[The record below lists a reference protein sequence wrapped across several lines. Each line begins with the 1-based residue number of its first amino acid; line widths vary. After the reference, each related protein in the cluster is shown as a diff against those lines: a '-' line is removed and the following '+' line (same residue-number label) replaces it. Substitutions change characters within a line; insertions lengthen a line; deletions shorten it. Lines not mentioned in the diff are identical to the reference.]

1 MKAKK
6 CKNYQK
12 EFTPTHSSLEK
23 FCSFPCAKE
32 GRNPDLKLK
41 TVYSKPKLK
50 TCKICKEKFEPK
62 NVSTEVVCQKYD
74 CKVDYAMQIVAKNK
88 ASKEKEQK
96 RKNTQETKKAREE
109 LKTLSDWHSDLQK
122 EINTIVRLID
132 KDHPCISSQ
141 RPLGKSYD
149 AGHLYGR
156 QSNPHIRYHLFNIWA
171 QSVHDNQHKSGNQ
184 LEFVYGIEKTF
195 GTQIKDYCLSL
206 KGLPSLKLSINQI
219 KEFIPK
225 AREVVKHLR
234 LDDRKYTNFERL
246 SLREEYNLYIGI
258 YKDAFEFKQ

>member
-1 MKAKK
+1 MKSKK
-6 CKNYQK
+6 CRNCQK
-12 EFTPTHSSLEK
+12 EFTPTHSSLEA
-23 FCSFPCAKE
+23 FCSFDCAKE
-32 GRNPDLKLK
+32 GRKPDLKLK
-41 TVYSKPKLK
+41 TVYVKPKLK

-74 CKVDYAMQIVAKNK
+74 CKVDYALQIVAKNK
-88 ASKEKEQK
+88 ANKEKEQK
-96 RKNTQETKKAREE
+96 RKSHKEKIELKEK

-132 KDHPCISSQ
+132 KQHPCISSQ

-149 AGHLYGR
+149 AGHLFGR

-195 GTQIKDYCLSL
+195 GSKIKDYCLSL
-206 KGLPSLKLSINQI
+206 KGLPSLKLTIEQI

-225 AREVVKHLR
+225 AREVVKQLK

-246 SLREEYNLYIGI
+246 ALREEYNLYIGI
-258 YKDAFEFKQ
+258 HTDKFK